1 MSSVLLIVLLSCG
14 RLPEEPT
21 ADSCDGPPWPASTM
35 SGQIMIADTGGGK
48 VVLVDRVGGEQEAS
62 LCLSSL
68 LPDDCGLLRE
78 DGAASCQV
86 FGITDDSDGLLVSF
100 SNTSPARAVSGVMHY
115 DTLSEEMS
123 WRIDGLR
130 FPLGH
135 PLREAC
141 LTKGNQEPLCRL
153 RMPHAAKWSPDG
165 ELVIADTLN
174 DRVLL
179 LRPPDTGTGVADVIA
194 TLDSSE
200 KDWGAARWPNHVQVL
215 SRRHEVYLLVTYK
228 GSDSS
233 VTGNNHAGRIMLWEL
248 TDPASP
254 RRVWSYPAEGYLAAV
269 HHAVI
274 QESDPDGE
282 LLMLYAHSFG
292 SSDAFEGETG
302 SIGMAMVT
310 LDGPPVYL
318 GDGLTTTDEALG
330 FVRSAD
336 LIDQGTALLVTDSGC
351 EHPNNRC
358 SRTPRVLE
366 LGFILPE
373 PAGLS
378 GAFTPAHSEQR
389 FIDLP
394 LLGHNLGSDLQ
405 YPFESELVLHA
416 QQPSR
421 P

>member
-1 MSSVLLIVLLSCG
+1 MLLTVLLSCG
-14 RLPEEPT
+14 RLPEEST
-21 ADSCDGPPWPASTM
+21 VDTCDGPPWPASAM
-35 SGQIMIADTGGGK
+35 PGQIMIADTGGGK
-48 VVLVDRVGGEQEAS
+48 IVLVDRIGGEQESS

-68 LPDDCGLLRE
+68 LPDDCATLRE

-86 FGITDDSDGLLVSF
+86 FGITADNHGLLVSF
-100 SNTSPARAVSGVMHY
+100 SNTSPTRAVSGVMHY

-130 FPLGH
+130 FPLDH
-135 PLREAC
+135 ALRETC
-141 LTKGNQEPLCRL
+141 LTMGNQEPLCRL
-153 RMPHAAKWSPDG
+153 RMPHAANWSPDG

-215 SRRHEVYLLVTYK
+215 SRNHEVYLLVTYK
-228 GSDSS
+228 GSDPSE
-233 VTGNNHAGRIMLWEL
+233 TGNNHAGRIMLWEV

-254 RRVWSYPAEGYLAAV
+254 RRVWAYPEEGYLAAV

-274 QESDPDGE
+274 QEGAPDGE
-282 LLMLYAHSFG
+282 QLMLYAHSFG

-302 SIGMAMVT
+302 SIGMALAT
-310 LDGPPVYL
+310 LDSPPVYL
-318 GDGLTTTDEALG
+318 GDGLTSTDEALG

-336 LIDQGTALLVTDSGC
+336 LIDNGNTLLVTDSGC
-351 EHPNNRC
+351 EHPNDSC
-358 SRTPRVLE
+358 SRIPRVLE
-366 LGFILPE
+366 LSFTLPE
-373 PAGLS
+373 PAGIS
-378 GAFTPAHSEQR
+378 GAFSPDHSAQR

-394 LLGHNLGSDLQ
+394 MLGHSLGSGLQ
-405 YPFESELVLHA
+405 YPFESELVP
-416 QQPSR
+416 QPQSR
-421 P
+421 FRP